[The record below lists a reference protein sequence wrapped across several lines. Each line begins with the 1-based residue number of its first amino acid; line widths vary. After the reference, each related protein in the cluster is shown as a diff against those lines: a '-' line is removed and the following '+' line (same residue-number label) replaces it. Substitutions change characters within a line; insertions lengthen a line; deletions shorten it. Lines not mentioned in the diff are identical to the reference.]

1 MLCIKFP
8 SLFWSLNQKH
18 WRRNYKMQ
26 VSLPLWW
33 LRVNPY
39 GYSVFSKM
47 GEKGPA
53 FVTLFLPEYIIDR
66 TVDLISPINGRGHD
80 KTFQAEGN
88 PARLPK
94 KIIFHDSITRGVL
107 FAEKVLLRYRCKPR
121 HILGENCYTHS
132 VESQLHPRRP
142 DFLSQSSDHANF
154 TIGNC
159 YLASCTIAD
168 FYLANCTIAH
178 HFPASCTTG
187 SPYLASCSIKN
198 SYLALCTIASYFIA
212 NCTIRNSCLA
222 NCTIEI
228 CYLAYCRILSCYLAN
243 CTIGYCYLINW
254 TVGNY
259 YLAYCTIRKS
269 DLANFTIGNCYLA
282 YCTIEYCYLENC
294 MMQNFCV
301 WVSVGTFKWKVFL
314 FFKK

>member
-1 MLCIKFP
+1 
-8 SLFWSLNQKH
+8 
-18 WRRNYKMQ
+18 MQ

-39 GYSVFSKM
+39 GNSVFSKM
-47 GEKGPA
+47 GEKEPA

-142 DFLSQSSDHANF
+142 DFLSQSSYHANS

-159 YLASCTIAD
+159 YLASCTVADFHLANCTIAY

-178 HFPASCTTG
+178 HFLASCTTG
-187 SPYLASCSIKN
+187 SPYLASCAIKD
-198 SYLALCTIASYFIA
+198 
-212 NCTIRNSCLA
+212 SCLA
-222 NCTIEI
+222 ICTTENHF
-228 CYLAYCRILSCYLAN
+228 LASC
-243 CTIGYCYLINW
+243 
-254 TVGNY
+254 
-259 YLAYCTIRKS
+259 K
-269 DLANFTIGNCYLA
+269 
-282 YCTIEYCYLENC
+282 
-294 MMQNFCV
+294 
-301 WVSVGTFKWKVFL
+301 
-314 FFKK
+314 